1 MTTGTTRLQL
11 ENKVLTRNTSIAEP
25 RETSTTSKI
34 TTQKKLDRTLG
45 FLPRGILDPMALW
58 EIPDSVYEVVRVA
71 CLSRSWFIPPP
82 PSSPPGGYNE
92 RTIKTTRKRNLFLQ
106 GNLYWYPTNS
116 FQFTFSLSWASSPKW
131 MYGWL
136 SSIGLG
142 NIQRDQVTPSV
153 GAQ

>member
-82 PSSPPGGYNE
+82 SSPPGGYNE

-106 GNLYWYPTNS
+106 DNLFCYSTNS
-116 FQFTFSLSWASSPKW
+116 FQFTLSFSWASSPTW